1 MTIAIPRS
9 VLVYG
14 ILGLIPFFLP
24 PLVSGVSPAHAGIL
38 GLVPVIYGA
47 LILSFLGGA
56 RWGQEAARPQPRLGV
71 ISLSMLPTLAGLT
84 LLLAT
89 WLDRHAQLVAMA
101 ALFGLQF
108 VWDAGSLGLPAWY
121 TRLRL
126 ILTVGAV
133 AALLAMAALVQT
145 GAAAVVMT

>member
-1 MTIAIPRS
+1 MTTAIPRS
-9 VLVYG
+9 VLIYG
-14 ILGLIPFFLP
+14 LAGLVPFLLP
-24 PLVSGVSPAHAGIL
+24 PVIAGVSPSHADIL
-38 GLVPVIYGA
+38 GLVSVVYGA

-56 RWGQEAARPQPRLGV
+56 RWGQEVARQQPRLGV
-71 ISLSMLPTLAGLT
+71 ISLSMLPTLAGLA

-101 ALFGLQF
+101 ALLGLHF
-108 VWDAGSLGLPAWY
+108 VWDAGSIGLPAWY

-133 AALLAMAALVQT
+133 AGLMAMAALLRVET
-145 GAAAVVMT
+145 AAVVMT